1 LKISLKST
9 GFTPYHVRH
18 RLLEWRGEI
27 ASRYL
32 PQGKPFVLRRST
44 GFTLIEV
51 LIAIVILSVSL
62 LALAGLMATTSQ
74 NNSLG
79 GHITE
84 AVTFAQGQ
92 LEELR
97 VASWAVGSNMD
108 IGAHNSNITGSS
120 GIPYALNWTVAQN
133 LSGTIRT
140 VTISVN
146 WNDGVART
154 FTIVSAITQ

>member
-1 LKISLKST
+1 LKLFLKSD

-18 RLLEWRGEI
+18 RLLEWIGES

-32 PQGKPFVLRRST
+32 PQRKPHVLRRST
-44 GFTLIEV
+44 GFSLIEV

-84 AVTFAQGQ
+84 AATFAQDQ
-92 LEELR
+92 LERLR
-97 VASWAVGSNMD
+97 VTSWSPGSEMD
-108 IGAHNSNITGSS
+108 IGAHNNNITGSS
-120 GIPYALNWTVAQN
+120 GIPYARNWNVVQTGN
-133 LSGTIRT
+133 IRT
-140 VTISVN
+140 VTITVN
-146 WNDGVART
+146 WNDGVARS
-154 FTIVSAITQ
+154 FTMISAISQ

>member
-1 LKISLKST
+1 LKIYLKSD
-9 GFTPYHVRH
+9 GFTPYHVRP
-18 RLLEWRGEI
+18 RLLEWRGKS

-32 PQGKPFVLRRST
+32 PQRKPHVLRRSA

-51 LIAIVILSVSL
+51 LIAIVILSLSL
-62 LALAGLMATTSQ
+62 LALAGLMATTSR

-84 AVTFAQGQ
+84 GATFAQDQ

-97 VASWAVGSNMD
+97 VTPWSPGSNMD
-108 IGAHNSNITGSS
+108 IGAHNNNITGSS
-120 GIPYALNWTVAQN
+120 GIPYARNWNVVQTGSVR
-133 LSGTIRT
+133 TI
-140 VTISVN
+140 TIAVN

-154 FTIVSAITQ
+154 FTIISAISQ